1 MIFLIVLFSISILPV
16 VWINY
21 VFKKNDEILPNMP
34 FNGIEFGNQLI
45 KELELKDV
53 CLEKTLIGDH
63 YDLDQKKV
71 KVGEDRLRKKSLT
84 SISIICH
91 EIGHAIQHAENYTP
105 LVTRT
110 KLVKNTLWINKI
122 AFAVIY
128 IGLPIIF
135 ATGYL
140 PLIKVC
146 ILLILLSL
154 FIGVVI
160 HLVTLEVELDASFN
174 KAMPIIKKK
183 IPAVYHDSCRSI
195 LRAAAF
201 TYVVGVFKNLISL
214 IRTSF
219 DPQSS
224 IIPIKSL

>member
-1 MIFLIVLFSISILPV
+1 MLPV
-16 VWINY
+16 VWLNY

-53 CLEKTLIGDH
+53 SLEKTLIGDH
-63 YDLDQKKV
+63 YDLDQRKV
-71 KVGEDRLRKKSLT
+71 KVGEDRLKKKSLT

-105 LVTRT
+105 LITRT

-122 AFAVIY
+122 AFAIIY
-128 IGLPIIF
+128 VGLPIIF

-140 PLIKVC
+140 PFIKVC

-214 IRTSF
+214 RMIWTVLSRIR
-219 DPQSS
+219 
-224 IIPIKSL
+224 

>member
-1 MIFLIVLFSISILPV
+1 MIFLIVLLSISILPV
-16 VWINY
+16 IWINY

-63 YDLDQKKV
+63 YDLDQRKV
-71 KVGEDRLRKKSLT
+71 KVGVDRLRKKSLT

-105 LVTRT
+105 LITRT

-214 IRTSF
+214 RMIWTVLSRIR
-219 DPQSS
+219 
-224 IIPIKSL
+224 

>member
-1 MIFLIVLFSISILPV
+1 MTFLIILFLISMLPV
-16 VWINY
+16 VWLNY

-53 CLEKTLIGDH
+53 SLEKTLIGDH
-63 YDLDQKKV
+63 YDLDQRKV
-71 KVGEDRLRKKSLT
+71 KVGEDRLKKKSLT

-105 LVTRT
+105 LITRT

-154 FIGVVI
+154 FFGVVI

-174 KAMPIIKKK
+174 KAMPIIQKK
-183 IPAVYHDSCRSI
+183 IPEVYHDSCRSI

-214 IRTSF
+214 RMIWTVLSRIR
-219 DPQSS
+219 
-224 IIPIKSL
+224 

>member
-1 MIFLIVLFSISILPV
+1 MIFLIVLLSISILPV
-16 VWINY
+16 IWINY

-63 YDLDQKKV
+63 YDLDQRKV

-105 LVTRT
+105 LITRT

-154 FIGVVI
+154 FVGVVI

-214 IRTSF
+214 RMIWTVLSRIR
-219 DPQSS
+219 
-224 IIPIKSL
+224 

>member
-1 MIFLIVLFSISILPV
+1 MIFLIVLLSISILPV
-16 VWINY
+16 IWINY

-63 YDLDQKKV
+63 YDLDQRKV

-105 LVTRT
+105 LITRT

-154 FIGVVI
+154 FVGVVI

-214 IRTSF
+214 RMIWIVLSRIR
-219 DPQSS
+219 
-224 IIPIKSL
+224 

>member
-63 YDLDQKKV
+63 YDLDQRKV

-183 IPAVYHDSCRSI
+183 IPEVYHDSCRSI

-214 IRTSF
+214 RMIWTVLSRIR
-219 DPQSS
+219 
-224 IIPIKSL
+224 

>member
-1 MIFLIVLFSISILPV
+1 MIFLIVLLSISILPV

-63 YDLDQKKV
+63 YDLDQRKV

-105 LVTRT
+105 LITRT

-214 IRTSF
+214 RMIWTVLSRIR
-219 DPQSS
+219 
-224 IIPIKSL
+224 

>member
-1 MIFLIVLFSISILPV
+1 MIFLIVLLSISILPV
-16 VWINY
+16 IWINY

-63 YDLDQKKV
+63 YDLDQRKV

-105 LVTRT
+105 LITRT

-128 IGLPIIF
+128 VGLPIIF

-154 FIGVVI
+154 FVGVVI

-174 KAMPIIKKK
+174 KAMPIIKQK

-214 IRTSF
+214 RMIWTVLSRIR
-219 DPQSS
+219 
-224 IIPIKSL
+224 

>member
-1 MIFLIVLFSISILPV
+1 MIFLIVLLSISILPV
-16 VWINY
+16 IWINY

-63 YDLDQKKV
+63 YDLDQRKV

-105 LVTRT
+105 LITRT

-140 PLIKVC
+140 PIIKVC
-146 ILLILLSL
+146 ILLILISL

-214 IRTSF
+214 RMIWTVLSRIR
-219 DPQSS
+219 
-224 IIPIKSL
+224 

>member
-1 MIFLIVLFSISILPV
+1 MIFLIVLLSISILPV

-105 LVTRT
+105 LITRT

-214 IRTSF
+214 RMIWTVLSKIR
-219 DPQSS
+219 
-224 IIPIKSL
+224 

>member
-1 MIFLIVLFSISILPV
+1 MLPV
-16 VWINY
+16 VWLNY

-53 CLEKTLIGDH
+53 SLEKTLIGDH
-63 YDLDQKKV
+63 YDLDQRKV
-71 KVGEDRLRKKSLT
+71 KVGEDRLKKKSLT

-105 LVTRT
+105 LITRT

-122 AFAVIY
+122 AFAIIY

-174 KAMPIIKKK
+174 KAMPIIQKK
-183 IPAVYHDSCRSI
+183 IPEVYHDSCRSI

-214 IRTSF
+214 RMIWTVLSRIR
-219 DPQSS
+219 
-224 IIPIKSL
+224 

>member
-1 MIFLIVLFSISILPV
+1 MTFLIILFLISMLPV
-16 VWINY
+16 VWLNY

-53 CLEKTLIGDH
+53 SLEKTLIGDH
-63 YDLDQKKV
+63 YDLDQRKV
-71 KVGEDRLRKKSLT
+71 KVGEDRLKKKSLT

-105 LVTRT
+105 LITRT

-122 AFAVIY
+122 AFAIIY
-128 IGLPIIF
+128 VGLPIIF

-140 PLIKVC
+140 PFIKVC

-174 KAMPIIKKK
+174 KAMPIIQKK
-183 IPAVYHDSCRSI
+183 IPEVYHDSCRSI

-214 IRTSF
+214 RMIWTVLSRIR
-219 DPQSS
+219 
-224 IIPIKSL
+224 

>member
-1 MIFLIVLFSISILPV
+1 MIFLIVLLSISILPV

-63 YDLDQKKV
+63 YDLDQRKV

-105 LVTRT
+105 LITRT

-128 IGLPIIF
+128 VGLPIIF

-214 IRTSF
+214 RMIWTVLSRIR
-219 DPQSS
+219 
-224 IIPIKSL
+224 

>member
-1 MIFLIVLFSISILPV
+1 MIFLIVLFSLSILPV

-63 YDLDQKKV
+63 YDLDQRKV

-183 IPAVYHDSCRSI
+183 IPEVYHDSCRSI

-214 IRTSF
+214 RMIWTVLSRIR
-219 DPQSS
+219 
-224 IIPIKSL
+224 

>member
-1 MIFLIVLFSISILPV
+1 MIFLIALLSISILPV
-16 VWINY
+16 IWINY

-105 LVTRT
+105 LITRT

-214 IRTSF
+214 RMIWTVLSRIR
-219 DPQSS
+219 
-224 IIPIKSL
+224 

>member
-1 MIFLIVLFSISILPV
+1 MIFLIVLLSISILPV
-16 VWINY
+16 IWINY
-21 VFKKNDEILPNMP
+21 VFKKNDEILPIMP
-34 FNGIEFGNQLI
+34 FNGIEFGNQLT

-63 YDLDQKKV
+63 YDLDQRKV

-105 LVTRT
+105 LITRT

-214 IRTSF
+214 RMIWTVLSRIR
-219 DPQSS
+219 
-224 IIPIKSL
+224 

>member
-1 MIFLIVLFSISILPV
+1 MIFLIVLLSISILPV
-16 VWINY
+16 IWINY

-63 YDLDQKKV
+63 YDLDQRKV

-105 LVTRT
+105 LITRT

-146 ILLILLSL
+146 ILLILISL

-214 IRTSF
+214 RMIWTVLSRIR
-219 DPQSS
+219 
-224 IIPIKSL
+224 

>member
-63 YDLDQKKV
+63 YDLDQRKV

-105 LVTRT
+105 LITRT

-160 HLVTLEVELDASFN
+160 HLFTLEVELDASFN

-214 IRTSF
+214 RMIWTVLSRIR
-219 DPQSS
+219 
-224 IIPIKSL
+224 

>member
-1 MIFLIVLFSISILPV
+1 MIFLIVLLSISILPV
-16 VWINY
+16 IWINY

-63 YDLDQKKV
+63 YDLDQRKV

-105 LVTRT
+105 LITRT

-122 AFAVIY
+122 SFAVIY

-154 FIGVVI
+154 FVGVVI

-214 IRTSF
+214 RMIWTVLSRIR
-219 DPQSS
+219 
-224 IIPIKSL
+224 

>member
-1 MIFLIVLFSISILPV
+1 MLPV
-16 VWINY
+16 VWLNY

-53 CLEKTLIGDH
+53 SLEKTLIGDH
-63 YDLDQKKV
+63 YDLDQRKV
-71 KVGEDRLRKKSLT
+71 KVGEDRLKKKSLT

-105 LVTRT
+105 LITRT

-122 AFAVIY
+122 AFAIIY
-128 IGLPIIF
+128 VGLPIIF

-140 PLIKVC
+140 PFIKVC

-174 KAMPIIKKK
+174 KAMPIIQKK
-183 IPAVYHDSCRSI
+183 IPEVYHDSCRSI

-214 IRTSF
+214 RMIWTVLSRIR
-219 DPQSS
+219 
-224 IIPIKSL
+224 

>member
-63 YDLDQKKV
+63 YDLDQRKV

-105 LVTRT
+105 LITRT

-183 IPAVYHDSCRSI
+183 IPEVYHDSCRSI

-214 IRTSF
+214 RMIWTVLSRIR
-219 DPQSS
+219 
-224 IIPIKSL
+224 

>member
-1 MIFLIVLFSISILPV
+1 MTFLIILFLILMLPI
-16 VWINY
+16 VWLNY

-53 CLEKTLIGDH
+53 SLEKTLIGDH
-63 YDLDQKKV
+63 YDLDQRKV
-71 KVGEDRLRKKSLT
+71 KVGEDRLKKKSLT

-105 LVTRT
+105 LITRT

-122 AFAVIY
+122 AFAIIY
-128 IGLPIIF
+128 VGLPIIF

-146 ILLILLSL
+146 ILLVLLSL

-174 KAMPIIKKK
+174 KAMPIIQKK
-183 IPAVYHDSCRSI
+183 IPEVYHDSCRSI

-214 IRTSF
+214 RMIWTVLSRIR
-219 DPQSS
+219 
-224 IIPIKSL
+224 

>member
-1 MIFLIVLFSISILPV
+1 MIFLIILFLISMLPV
-16 VWINY
+16 VWLNY

-53 CLEKTLIGDH
+53 SLEKTLIGDH
-63 YDLDQKKV
+63 YDLDQRKV
-71 KVGEDRLRKKSLT
+71 KVGEDRLKKKSLT

-105 LVTRT
+105 LITRT

-140 PLIKVC
+140 PFIKVC

-174 KAMPIIKKK
+174 KAMPIIQKK
-183 IPAVYHDSCRSI
+183 IPEVYHDSCRSI

-214 IRTSF
+214 RMIWTVLSRIR
-219 DPQSS
+219 
-224 IIPIKSL
+224 

>member
-1 MIFLIVLFSISILPV
+1 MLPV
-16 VWINY
+16 VWLNY

-53 CLEKTLIGDH
+53 SLEKTLIGDH
-63 YDLDQKKV
+63 YDLDQRKV
-71 KVGEDRLRKKSLT
+71 KVGEDRLKKKSLT

-105 LVTRT
+105 LITRT

-140 PLIKVC
+140 PFIKVC

-214 IRTSF
+214 RMIWTVLSRIR
-219 DPQSS
+219 
-224 IIPIKSL
+224 

>member
-1 MIFLIVLFSISILPV
+1 MIFLIVLLSISILPV
-16 VWINY
+16 IWINY

-63 YDLDQKKV
+63 YDLDQRKV

-105 LVTRT
+105 LITRT

-160 HLVTLEVELDASFN
+160 HLVTLEVELDVSFN

-214 IRTSF
+214 RMIWTVLSRIR
-219 DPQSS
+219 
-224 IIPIKSL
+224 

>member
-1 MIFLIVLFSISILPV
+1 MIFLIVLLSISILPV

-21 VFKKNDEILPNMP
+21 VFKKNDVILPNMP

-63 YDLDQKKV
+63 YDLDQRKV

-105 LVTRT
+105 LITRT

-128 IGLPIIF
+128 VGLPIIF

-214 IRTSF
+214 RMIWTVLSRIR
-219 DPQSS
+219 
-224 IIPIKSL
+224 

>member
-1 MIFLIVLFSISILPV
+1 MIFLIVLLSISILPV
-16 VWINY
+16 IWINY

-53 CLEKTLIGDH
+53 YLEKTLIGDH
-63 YDLDQKKV
+63 YDLDQRKV

-105 LVTRT
+105 LITRT

-146 ILLILLSL
+146 VLLILFSL

-214 IRTSF
+214 RMIWTVLSRIR
-219 DPQSS
+219 
-224 IIPIKSL
+224 

>member
-1 MIFLIVLFSISILPV
+1 MIFLIVLLSISILPV
-16 VWINY
+16 IWINY

-34 FNGIEFGNQLI
+34 FNGIEFGNLLI

-63 YDLDQKKV
+63 YDLDQRKV

-105 LVTRT
+105 LITRT

-128 IGLPIIF
+128 VGLPIIF

-154 FIGVVI
+154 FVGVVI

-174 KAMPIIKKK
+174 KAMPIIKQK

-214 IRTSF
+214 RMIWTVLSRIR
-219 DPQSS
+219 
-224 IIPIKSL
+224 

>member
-1 MIFLIVLFSISILPV
+1 
-16 VWINY
+16 
-21 VFKKNDEILPNMP
+21 
-34 FNGIEFGNQLI
+34 
-45 KELELKDV
+45 
-53 CLEKTLIGDH
+53 LEKTLIGDH

-105 LVTRT
+105 LITRT

-214 IRTSF
+214 RMIWTVLSRIR
-219 DPQSS
+219 
-224 IIPIKSL
+224 

>member
-1 MIFLIVLFSISILPV
+1 MIFLIVLLSISILPV
-16 VWINY
+16 IWINY
-21 VFKKNDEILPNMP
+21 VFKKNDNILPNMP

-63 YDLDQKKV
+63 YDLDQRKV

-105 LVTRT
+105 LITRT

-214 IRTSF
+214 RMIWTVLSRIR
-219 DPQSS
+219 
-224 IIPIKSL
+224 

>member
-1 MIFLIVLFSISILPV
+1 MIFLIVLLSISILPV
-16 VWINY
+16 IWINY

-105 LVTRT
+105 LITRT
-110 KLVKNTLWINKI
+110 KLVKNTQWINKI

-214 IRTSF
+214 RVIWTVLSRIR
-219 DPQSS
+219 
-224 IIPIKSL
+224 

>member
-1 MIFLIVLFSISILPV
+1 MIFLIILFLISMLPV
-16 VWINY
+16 VWLNY

-53 CLEKTLIGDH
+53 SLEKTLIGDH
-63 YDLDQKKV
+63 YDLDQRKV
-71 KVGEDRLRKKSLT
+71 KVGEDRLKKKSLT

-105 LVTRT
+105 LITRT

-214 IRTSF
+214 RMIWTVLSRIR
-219 DPQSS
+219 
-224 IIPIKSL
+224 

>member
-1 MIFLIVLFSISILPV
+1 MLPV
-16 VWINY
+16 VWLNY

-53 CLEKTLIGDH
+53 SLEKTLIGDH
-63 YDLDQKKV
+63 YDLDQRKV
-71 KVGEDRLRKKSLT
+71 KVGEDRLKKKSLT

-91 EIGHAIQHAENYTP
+91 EIGHAIQHSENYTP
-105 LVTRT
+105 LITRT

-140 PLIKVC
+140 PFIKVC
-146 ILLILLSL
+146 ILVILLSL

-174 KAMPIIKKK
+174 KAMPIIQKK
-183 IPAVYHDSCRSI
+183 IPEVYHDSCRSI

-214 IRTSF
+214 RMIWTVLSRIR
-219 DPQSS
+219 
-224 IIPIKSL
+224 